1 MSDIQGSAIHES
13 GVRIRAAG
21 DEDVGFMFALA
32 PRLAEVADLPWHDSQ
47 DLIAFQHRYMRA
59 AFARPKSETVTL
71 IAETAD
77 GGKLG
82 YVHAEASTDLVTL
95 EPCGYV
101 TVLALTQEAEGQGI
115 AARLMS
121 GVEDWARDQ
130 GFRLLGLD
138 VFANNRR
145 ARSFY
150 AKLGYEED
158 SLRLTKPLAKPLT
171 GRSAS

>member
-1 MSDIQGSAIHES
+1 MSDIEGSAIRES
-13 GVRIRAAG
+13 GVRVRAAG

-32 PRLAEVADLPWHDSQ
+32 PRLAEVADLSWHEPR

-71 IAETAD
+71 IAETSS
-77 GGKLG
+77 GERLG
-82 YVHAEASTDLVTL
+82 YVHAEAATDSVTL

-101 TVLALTQEAEGQGI
+101 TVLALIKEAEGQGV
-115 AARLMS
+115 ADRLMRD
-121 GVEDWARDQ
+121 VEGWARAQ

-138 VFANNRR
+138 VFANNQR
-145 ARSFY
+145 ARAFY
-150 AKLGYEED
+150 RRLGYEED

-171 GRSAS
+171 PGKAS